1 MRRLPGWMLLILAV
15 LAGLLLWIG
24 IMVEDE
30 VGPVPIILASAW
42 IVFVLVSAARI
53 FAPEPRRR

>member
-1 MRRLPGWMLLILAV
+1 MLLILAV

-24 IMVEDE
+24 IMVQDE

-42 IVFVLVSAARI
+42 IVFVLVSAARM